1 MRPVELEMEAFGPYA
16 DNTLISFEKCEKAG
30 LFLVCGDTGAGKTTI
45 FDGIAFAL
53 YDAASTEVRKPEN
66 LHSDY
71 VEKKAMSKVRLLFT
85 HKGEVY
91 QVTRTFNLNRKHEA
105 LLECPDKSALTGR
118 KAVNQ
123 KLQDILGLDYRQ
135 FKQVSMIAQGE
146 FMNLLLAK
154 SDMRSEIFRKVF
166 DTEFYKLIS
175 DRLKNMSIKEREE
188 EKL

>member
-1 MRPVELEMEAFGPYA
+1 M
-16 DNTLISFEKCEKAG
+16 
-30 LFLVCGDTGAGKTTI
+30 
-45 FDGIAFAL
+45 
-53 YDAASTEVRKPEN
+53 
-66 LHSDY
+66 
-71 VEKKAMSKVRLLFT
+71 
-85 HKGEVY
+85 
-91 QVTRTFNLNRKHEA
+91 NR
-105 LLECPDKSALTGR
+105 
-118 KAVNQ
+118 

-188 EKL
+188 EKLREERRRQVLESWDVLHPDCPLADRDTEEILRSWTAASASHGKRRKTAEKKNSVWRRKRTGRSKIWNVSKRTTGSSRHCMPSGRNWRGQNCAPVRSESWRSGFRRGRRQIFI